1 MGRRRIGF
9 TLTLFLAGLWAI
21 SAAAEIIQARDV
33 YVIDG
38 DTIDW
43 RGERVRLVGYDT
55 PETYRA
61 QCAYERAL
69 GDAAMARLR
78 GLIAPPAQVELV
90 LQPGRDRYGRL
101 LGRLL
106 VNGRDVGPL
115 LIGEGL
121 ARAYSGGRRA
131 GWC

>member
-1 MGRRRIGF
+1 MERPRIAF
-9 TLTLFLAGLWAI
+9 ALTLFLIGLWAI
-21 SAAAEIIQARDV
+21 SAAAEPIDARDI
-33 YVIDG
+33 YVVDG
-38 DTIDW
+38 DTIDAD
-43 RGERVRLVGYDT
+43 GERVRLIGYDT
-55 PETYRA
+55 PETYQA

-69 GDAAMARLR
+69 GDAATARLR
-78 GLIAPPAQVELV
+78 ELIAFPAVVELV

-106 VNGRDVGPL
+106 VNGRDVGTT

-121 ARAYSGGRRA
+121 ARAYSGGRRD